1 MRIAAL
7 VIAVLATAGCHD
19 KRERSAPPAAVA
31 PDQAPTAEPVEP
43 APFAPTA
50 AASIYDLEL
59 LMIDQANRPIG
70 LDVHR
75 GHVTLI
81 AMFYGSCLTA
91 CPRLM
96 HDVSELVAAV
106 PDVDVRVLL
115 VSFDAARDTPARL
128 AELAQQHGFDPD
140 RYRLAA
146 LREPDARTLAAVLG
160 VKYRKLDDG
169 EFFHNSI
176 ITALD
181 RDGVPFA
188 RQDGFVDLA
197 PMIASLE
204 QHR

>member
-1 MRIAAL
+1 
-7 VIAVLATAGCHD
+7 
-19 KRERSAPPAAVA
+19 
-31 PDQAPTAEPVEP
+31 
-43 APFAPTA
+43 
-50 AASIYDLEL
+50 
-59 LMIDQANRPIG
+59 
-70 LDVHR
+70 
-75 GHVTLI
+75 VTLI

-96 HDVSELVAAV
+96 HDVSVLVAAV
-106 PDVDVRVLL
+106 PTADIRVLL

-128 AELAQQHGFDPD
+128 AELGTQHGFDPD

-146 LREPDARTLAAVLG
+146 LPEPDARTLAAVLG

-188 RQDGFVDLA
+188 RVDGFVDLE

-204 QHR
+204 HAR

>member
-7 VIAVLATAGCHD
+7 LAAAMAVAGCHD
-19 KRERSAPPAAVA
+19 KRERSAPPSAVA
-31 PDQAPTAEPVEP
+31 TNDALDRAPDPAAPQLG
-43 APFAPTA
+43 

-59 LMIDQANRPIG
+59 AMVDQSGRPIG

-75 GHVTLI
+75 GHITLI

-91 CPRLM
+91 CPRLL

-106 PDVDVRVLL
+106 PGTDLRVLL

-128 AELAQQHGFDPD
+128 AELGTEHGFDPD
-140 RYRLAA
+140 QYRITA

-176 ITALD
+176 ITALM
-181 RDGVPFA
+181 F
-188 RQDGFVDLA
+188 
-197 PMIASLE
+197 
-204 QHR
+204 